1 MSNDKAPLFGTADAS
16 YKAAG
21 ELAGIRQLVADFYRI
36 MDSWSGAAKIRAMH
50 KADLGPSE
58 EKLIC
63 FLSGWLGGPR
73 LYQERYG
80 SISIP
85 AFHAQWPINADA
97 RDAWLGCM
105 QQAIELQPYSEEFK
119 RYLFAQ
125 LSIPANRVV
134 QASQARQ
141 QASQ

>member
-1 MSNDKAPLFGTADAS
+1 MTKSTPPLFGTADAS
-16 YKAAG
+16 YQAAG
-21 ELAGIRQLVADFYRI
+21 ELEGIHQLVADFYQI
-36 MDSWSGAAKIRAMH
+36 MDSWTGAAKIRAMH
-50 KADLGPSE
+50 KADLSQSE
-58 EKLIC
+58 DKLTC

-85 AFHAQWPINADA
+85 AFHAQWSIDAEA

-105 QQAIELQPYSEEFK
+105 QQAVDRQPYSADFK
-119 RYLFAQ
+119 RYLLAQ

-141 QASQ
+141 QAAQ

>member
-1 MSNDKAPLFGTADAS
+1 MNDTTKPLFGTADAS
-16 YKAAG
+16 YQAAG
-21 ELAGIRQLVADFYRI
+21 ELAGIQQLVTDFYQI
-36 MDSWSGAAKIRAMH
+36 MDTWSGATKIRAMH
-50 KADLGPSE
+50 KSDLSQSAD
-58 EKLIC
+58 KLTC

-85 AFHAQWPINADA
+85 GFHAQWPIDAQA

-105 QQAIELQPYSEEFK
+105 QQAIERQPFSANFK
-119 RYLFAQ
+119 GYLLAQ
-125 LSIPANRVV
+125 LSVPANRVV
-134 QASQARQ
+134 QASQARL

>member
-1 MSNDKAPLFGTADAS
+1 MVDAAPPLFGTADAS
-16 YKAAG
+16 YRAAG
-21 ELAGIRQLVADFYRI
+21 ELAGIRRLVADFYQI
-36 MDSWSGAAKIRAMH
+36 MDSWPQAATIRSMH
-50 KADLGPSE
+50 KPDLSSSE
-58 EKLIC
+58 DKLAC

-85 AFHAQWPINADA
+85 GFHAQWPVDIHA

-105 QQAIELQPYSEEFK
+105 QQAIERQPYSVEFK
-119 RYLFAQ
+119 RYLLAQ

-141 QASQ
+141 QAAQ

>member
-1 MSNDKAPLFGTADAS
+1 MTNRTPPLFGTADAS
-16 YKAAG
+16 YRAAG
-21 ELAGIRQLVADFYRI
+21 ELAGIRLLVADFYRI
-36 MDSWSGAAKIRAMH
+36 MDNSAGAKTIRAMH
-50 KADLGPSE
+50 KADLSSSE
-58 EKLIC
+58 DKLVC

-85 AFHAQWPINADA
+85 AFHAQWPIDAHA

-105 QQAIELQPYSEEFK
+105 HQAIDLQPYSDEFK

-141 QASQ
+141 QAAQ

>member
-1 MSNDKAPLFGTADAS
+1 MNENNLPMFGTAEAS
-16 YKAAG
+16 YRAAG
-21 ELAGIRQLVADFYRI
+21 ELAGISALVKDFYRI
-36 MDSWSGAAKIRAMH
+36 MDSWSGAATIRAMH
-50 KADLGPSE
+50 KADLSLSE
-58 EKLIC
+58 DKLIC

-85 AFHAQWPINADA
+85 AFHAQWPVDADA

-105 QQAIELQPYSEEFK
+105 QQAIALQPYSEDFK
-119 RYLFAQ
+119 TYLLAQ

-141 QASQ
+141 QATQ

>member
-1 MSNDKAPLFGTADAS
+1 MSDTTKPLFGTADAS
-16 YKAAG
+16 YQAAG
-21 ELAGIRQLVADFYRI
+21 ELAGIRRLVTDFYQI
-36 MDSWSGAAKIRAMH
+36 MDAWSGAAKIRAMH
-50 KADLGPSE
+50 KADLSE
-58 EKLIC
+58 SADKLTC

-85 AFHAQWPINADA
+85 AFHAQWPIDAQA

-105 QQAIELQPYSEEFK
+105 QQAIERQPYSDEFK
-119 RYLFAQ
+119 TYLLAQ
-125 LSIPANRVV
+125 LSVPAHRVV

-141 QASQ
+141 QAAQ

>member
-1 MSNDKAPLFGTADAS
+1 MSQTHTPMFGTADAS
-16 YKAAG
+16 YQAAG
-21 ELAGIRQLVADFYRI
+21 ELTGIRQLVEDFYRI
-36 MDSWSGAAKIRAMH
+36 MDSWHGAANVRAMH
-50 KADLGPSE
+50 KADLSE
-58 EKLIC
+58 SEDKLVC

-85 AFHAQWPINADA
+85 AFHAQWPIDAAA

-105 QQAIELQPYSEEFK
+105 QQAIDRQPYSAEFK

-141 QASQ
+141 QAAQ